1 MTPARQPQDCAYLLR
16 RGMSVLCIDS
26 TDPSR
31 KNCDHCISPQC
42 FATHTSPPAPRPP
55 CEECIHYALCCSAQ
69 IQNASGCVG
78 KKDCKFYA
86 THASSPA
93 PAERLGFTEFCNVHC
108 DKHECCTNECERS
121 AYEAAKA
128 EREQVRKVLII
139 EKGKQKLAF
148 RDCWDENAIKF
159 IKDWAQSLHLIEE
172 SLRAQQ
178 GGVSE

>member
-1 MTPARQPQDCAYLLR
+1 MHHRPA
-16 RGMSVLCIDS
+16 SVLEKEYHDFID
-26 TDPSR
+26 
-31 KNCDHCISPQC
+31 KCGC
-42 FATHTSPPAPRPP
+42 
-55 CEECIHYALCCSAQ
+55 
-69 IQNASGCVG
+69 ASHR
-78 KKDCKFYA
+78 A

-128 EREQVRKVLII
+128 ERERVRKVLII